1 MKMTV
6 AELITLLAEM
16 PPDLE
21 VCGHG
26 PCYPI
31 KRVCQVNDFRY
42 IEESDD
48 WVDVPMVSVA

>member
-1 MKMTV
+1 MTV